1 MRAPRRTALVVGAV
15 LTAVLVGCSGPG
27 TPSGPGTD
35 PTGTPSGPGTGRTD
49 PTSTSGP
56 ATPTAGPTVAA
67 DDALAALEGRS
78 DATLGVVA
86 VDTEDG
92 TTLAHRGAD
101 RFPFASTN
109 KVFVAAAVLDRSTA
123 ADLGTVVHYD
133 RGDLLAHAPVTS
145 RHVDTGMRVRQ
156 LVDAAVSVSDNTA
169 ANLLVERLGGPGAV
183 EAWLRG
189 IGDRLTRVDR
199 SEPGLNAATP
209 GDDRDTTTPEQF
221 AADLRAVLLG
231 DVLDVDD
238 RRLLVDAMRAT
249 TTGDETIRAGVPAGW
264 GVADKTGTGEYG
276 VRNDIGIVTPP
287 GRRPIV
293 LVVMSRTD
301 RADAE
306 PSDALVAAATRTAV
320 GALRG

>member
-1 MRAPRRTALVVGAV
+1 MRAPRLTAVVVGAT
-15 LTAVLVGCSGPG
+15 LTAALVGCSGP
-27 TPSGPGTD
+27 SGPSAPSEPGPLASSRTATATTD
-35 PTGTPSGPGTGRTD
+35 TT
-49 PTSTSGP
+49 
-56 ATPTAGPTVAA
+56 ATPLAVPTVSA
-67 DDALAALEGRS
+67 DGALAALEDRA
-78 DATLGVVA
+78 DARLGVVA

-92 TTLAHRGAD
+92 TTLAYRGSE

-123 ADLGTVVHYD
+123 ADLDSVVRYD
-133 RGDLLAHAPVTS
+133 QSDLLAYAPVTS
-145 RHVDTGMRVRQ
+145 RNVETGMTVRE

-189 IGDRLTRVDR
+189 IGDRVTRVDR
-199 SEPGLNAATP
+199 TEPELNAATP
-209 GDDRDTTTPEQF
+209 GDDRDTSTPEQF
-221 AADLRAVLLG
+221 GADLRAVLVG
-231 DVLDVDD
+231 DVLDADD
-238 RRLLVDAMRAT
+238 RRLLLRAMQAT
-249 TTGDETIRAGVPAGW
+249 TTGDGTIRAGVPSGW
-264 GVADKTGTGEYG
+264 RVADKTGTGSYG
-276 VRNDIGIVTPP
+276 VRNDIGMVTPP

-320 GALRG
+320 GALRR